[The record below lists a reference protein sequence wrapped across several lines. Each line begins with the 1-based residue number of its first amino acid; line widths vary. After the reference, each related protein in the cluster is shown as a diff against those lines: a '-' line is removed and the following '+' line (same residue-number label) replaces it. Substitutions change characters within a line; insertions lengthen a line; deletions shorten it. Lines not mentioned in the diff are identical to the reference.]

1 MARKCYSDEDVLKL
15 LRVICVH
22 LYDGLDVVSECRKA
36 VISDKSYYN
45 WC

>member
-1 MARKCYSDEDVLKL
+1 MARKCCSDEDVLKL
-15 LRVICVH
+15 LRVIYVH
-22 LYDGLDVVSECRKA
+22 LHDSLDVVNACRKA